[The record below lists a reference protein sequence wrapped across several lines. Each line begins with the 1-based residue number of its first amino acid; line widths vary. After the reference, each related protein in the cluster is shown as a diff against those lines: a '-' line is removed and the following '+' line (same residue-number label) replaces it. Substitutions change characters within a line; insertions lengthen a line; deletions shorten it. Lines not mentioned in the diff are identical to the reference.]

1 MPSIVDIN
9 TIFLLPPSS
18 LQRSSRRIKSRELMR
33 ARRLLPPCLKVHDPE
48 PMSSLLPKRKRLL
61 ATSLFSLC
69 FSNTPP
75 RRLCSVLC
83 LLPKLHDLDTWVLH
97 HLSKRESVYEMSCAL
112 LQKAYQNRQML
123 SFLLLEKFKKQ
134 IHVLVPSGPK
144 LE

>member
-61 ATSLFSLC
+61 ATSLFSSASQIHHLGDYALSSAFFQNCMIWTHGFSTTFQNENRSTKCPVLC
-69 FSNTPP
+69 S
-75 RRLCSVLC
+75 RRLTKIVKCC
-83 LLPKLHDLDTWVLH
+83 LSSFSKSSRSRSTCLSPLD
-97 HLSKRESVYEMSCAL
+97 
-112 LQKAYQNRQML
+112 QN
-123 SFLLLEKFKKQ
+123 
-134 IHVLVPSGPK
+134 
-144 LE
+144 